1 MDTRGFRW
9 RVRPPCASHGSPKR
23 DAAPADIG
31 WPAGPG
37 RPSADPGRPLADRGR
52 PSADRGR
59 LLAGLGPSDGMRR
72 APAEIGHPE
81 LRKRARAPPLDGSG
95 RCPRAE
101 RERSAGQPF
110 RPGNDAGPAGRT
122 PASPA
127 VRPSSSRE
135 PTHEKA
141 RCSDPHYPLP
151 RAMQGPHRPFYLQNC
166 PDHRDMADASGG

>member
-9 RVRPPCASHGSPKR
+9 RVRPPCASNRSPKR
-23 DAAPADIG
+23 DTAPADIG
-31 WPAGPG
+31 RPAGPGRPPAGPG
-37 RPSADPGRPLADRGR
+37 RPSADPGR
-52 PSADRGR
+52 S
-59 LLAGLGPSDGMRR
+59 LAGLGPSDGMRR

-141 RCSDPHYPLP
+141 RCNDPHYPLP
-151 RAMQGPHRPFYLQNC
+151 RSMQGPHRPFYLQNC
-166 PDHRDMADASGG
+166 PDHRDMAGASGR

>member
-1 MDTRGFRW
+1 MEAGQAQGATMDTRRFRW
-9 RVRPPCASHGSPKR
+9 RVRPPCASHRSPGR
-23 DAAPADIG
+23 DAASAGIAR
-31 WPAGPG
+31 PAGPG
-37 RPSADPGRPLADRGR
+37 RPSAGPGTP
-52 PSADRGR
+52 P
-59 LLAGLGPSDGMRR
+59 AGPGPSDGMSRT
-72 APAEIGHPE
+72 PAEIRHPE

-95 RCPRAE
+95 RFPRAE

-110 RPGNDAGPAGRT
+110 RLGNDAGPAGRT

-141 RCSDPHYPLP
+141 RCNDLHYPLP
-151 RAMQGPHRPFYLQNC
+151 RSMQGPHRPFYLQNC

>member
-1 MDTRGFRW
+1 MEAGQAQGATMDTRGFRW
-9 RVRPPCASHGSPKR
+9 RVRPPCASHRSPRR
-23 DAAPADIG
+23 DAASADIG
-31 WPAGPG
+31 RPAHPGRDTVGPG
-37 RPSADPGRPLADRGR
+37 RPSAGPRP
-52 PSADRGR
+52 P
-59 LLAGLGPSDGMRR
+59 DGMSR
-72 APAEIGHPE
+72 ASVGIGRPE

-127 VRPSSSRE
+127 VRPSFSRE

-141 RCSDPHYPLP
+141 RCNDPHYPLP
-151 RAMQGPHRPFYLQNC
+151 RSMQGPHRPFYLQNC
-166 PDHRDMADASGG
+166 PDHRDLACASGG